1 MSIFDNINED
11 VNKFFKETTNF
22 INKQKECK
30 MDKDI
35 EDLTKILEEEKITND
50 SLRSQINGLR
60 KVLDNRLEI
69 IKKAINVIKI
79 YANKD
84 NWRVHEDCED
94 CHKSDYD
101 IEFCGI
107 DGKSD
112 DEENGYD
119 IAQRAL
125 KDIERMWG
133 NE

>member
-1 MSIFDNINED
+1 MN
-11 VNKFFKETTNF
+11 
-22 INKQKECK
+22 
-30 MDKDI
+30 KDI
-35 EDLTKILEEEKITND
+35 EDLTKILEEEKIKND
-50 SLRSQINGLR
+50 SLKRQVDGLR

-69 IKKAINVIKI
+69 IKKAINVIRI
-79 YANKD
+79 YANEN
-84 NWRVHEDCED
+84 NWRVHEGCGD
-94 CHKSDYD
+94 CHDSDFD

-125 KDIERMWG
+125 KDIERMWV

>member
-1 MSIFDNINED
+1 M
-11 VNKFFKETTNF
+11 NK
-22 INKQKECK
+22 
-30 MDKDI
+30 DL
-35 EDLTKILEEEKITND
+35 EDLTKILEEEKLTND
-50 SLRSQINGLR
+50 SLKSQIDGLR

-69 IKKAINVIKI
+69 IKKAINVIRI

-84 NWRVHEDCED
+84 NWSVHEGCGDCQD
-94 CHKSDYD
+94 SYYD

-125 KDIERMWG
+125 KDIERIWG

>member
-1 MSIFDNINED
+1 M
-11 VNKFFKETTNF
+11 NKD
-22 INKQKECK
+22 
-30 MDKDI
+30 M
-35 EDLTKILEEEKITND
+35 EDLTKILEEQKIKND
-50 SLRSQINGLR
+50 SLKRQIDGLG
-60 KVLDNRLEI
+60 KVLDNKLEI
-69 IKKAINVIKI
+69 IKKAVNIIKI

-84 NWRVHEDCED
+84 NWSVHEGCGDC
-94 CHKSDYD
+94 SDSCFD
-101 IEFCGI
+101 IEFRGI